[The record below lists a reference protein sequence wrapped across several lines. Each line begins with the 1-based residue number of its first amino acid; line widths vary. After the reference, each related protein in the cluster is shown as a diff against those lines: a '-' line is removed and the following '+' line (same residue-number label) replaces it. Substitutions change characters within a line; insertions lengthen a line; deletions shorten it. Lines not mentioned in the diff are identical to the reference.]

1 MPFFFESPSS
11 VSHHGT
17 RGKGFCGPRWRNKYL
32 HGPVQFMEGESSVA
46 ISGVARIAALSIPA
60 NEINRSE
67 IITFEFARNLR
78 ARKERRKETRD
89 ELAPFI
95 PKAFPRKVGASLARA
110 RASLFAGKSREPR
123 PR

>member
-1 MPFFFESPSS
+1 
-11 VSHHGT
+11 
-17 RGKGFCGPRWRNKYL
+17 
-32 HGPVQFMEGESSVA
+32 MEGESSVG

-78 ARKERRKETRD
+78 ARRERRKETRD
-89 ELAPFI
+89 ELAPF
-95 PKAFPRKVGASLARA
+95 KAFPRKVGASLARA
-110 RASLFAGKSREPR
+110 RASLFAGKSRESR

>member
-1 MPFFFESPSS
+1 
-11 VSHHGT
+11 
-17 RGKGFCGPRWRNKYL
+17 
-32 HGPVQFMEGESSVA
+32 MEGESSVA

-78 ARKERRKETRD
+78 RERRKETRD